1 MPLSVGFRR
10 ELMHANSIGA
20 GYLDLEG
27 CTVIDMLPRSV
38 SQRWVVGGDSAKTW
52 TAI

>member
-1 MPLSVGFRR
+1 
-10 ELMHANSIGA
+10 MHANSIRA
-20 GYLDLEG
+20 GHLDLES
-27 CTVIDMLPRSV
+27 CTVVDMLPRYL